1 MPKGM
6 NQKFKLYRLAEIM
19 LEMTDE
25 EHYITMPE
33 ILTALEQYEIHADR
47 KTIYNDLR
55 DLEVLGIEVEG
66 EAVGKGYHY
75 HVVNR
80 PFELP
85 ELKLLVDAIQS
96 SKFITERKTNTLI
109 KKLEKLL
116 SKYEAMQLQRQ
127 VFVTGRIKTM
137 NESIYYTVDAIHNAI
152 SENRK
157 IYFHYFQW
165 NVKKEMELRRGGEYY
180 HISPWGLSWDDENY
194 YLIGYDSE
202 TEQIK
207 HYRVDKMLHI
217 QMSEEKREGKEH
229 FKKLDLAEYAKKSF
243 GMFRGEEYQVKLRV
257 ENHLAGV
264 IIDRFGKDVMMIPVD
279 EEHFTVNVN
288 VHVSKQFLAW
298 VISIGEGVEIL
309 SPEEVVQNMR
319 REIER
324 LNRQYHIE
332 K

>member
-1 MPKGM
+1 M
-6 NQKFKLYRLAEIM
+6 
-19 LEMTDE
+19 
-25 EHYITMPE
+25 
-33 ILTALEQYEIHADR
+33 
-47 KTIYNDLR
+47 
-55 DLEVLGIEVEG
+55 
-66 EAVGKGYHY
+66 
-75 HVVNR
+75 
-80 PFELP
+80 
-85 ELKLLVDAIQS
+85 
-96 SKFITERKTNTLI
+96 I

-298 VISIGEGVEIL
+298 VISIGEGIEIL

-319 REIER
+319 REIKR